1 MHTKCTQQQQQP
13 RIQTQI
19 WRKQQSAA
27 AAHQWLTDYCTQN
40 WQNIY
45 IFVAT
50 INLKQCQSSSSTFA
64 CSPRSSSSCVCR
76 VPTVERTRKILRVA
90 HTEHVENWRQK
101 IRRDTKCESN
111 SGMRNA
117 MLFFVLF
124 YLSLSPSLSLFPAAP
139 CAVWDMK

>member
-19 WRKQQSAA
+19 WRKQQSA